1 MLFKYTGYTKDGKKV
16 SSSIEALNIQIA
28 KSQLKHN
35 NIVVTKI
42 SENNFNFF
50 NKIFKKT
57 KKNISPL
64 VLSTIS
70 RDLSMYLNSGISL
83 LNSIKLISQRY
94 QKDKVLNPFFQSII
108 AYLDEGKNF
117 YTSLEKQDSINIP
130 EFYLQSIKISEDGGI
145 LKTVLIELSDYL
157 KEEYRLKKQITQSM
171 TYPIFIVVVAIAMLT
186 FMLTF
191 IVPKITA
198 IFEQN
203 GQELPEITT
212 FIINLG
218 DFVAEYIQIILIL
231 FVIFI
236 LLFSLAMKKIPS
248 FKYKVDYILL
258 KIPFLGSIIQ
268 IDQLARFAY
277 MNSILIKSGVPVVQA
292 FQMGAGILNNSVLKN
307 LFNTASKKVV
317 EGEKLSNILDNS
329 KIYKIDIAFI
339 QAIAIGEETS
349 NLNKVLE
356 NLAELYNTT
365 NKDKIASFL
374 ALLEPMLMLIVGG
387 AVGFIL
393 IATLLPIFSMSIN

>member
-236 LLFSLAMKKIPS
+236 LLFSLAIKKIPS